1 MSELNHN
8 IRCMGLITTIDMNI
22 LGLIYWLF
30 EHPSASM
37 NGVSGCRENEAC
49 RLKLSRFFDMQV
61 RKKLQNILKGCKY
74 FRSEIPRQKMWVI
87 IYCMVW
93 KYKKQPSSF
102 LRLKPRS
109 VSNSLMKPWSPG
121 PSPEFPL
128 LLQYV
133 PTAAWVLFV
142 TIYGW
147 SCLSHT
153 LQAADLPYSTL

>member
-61 RKKLQNILKGCKY
+61 RKKLQNIY
-74 FRSEIPRQKMWVI
+74 
-87 IYCMVW
+87 
-93 KYKKQPSSF
+93 PSS
-102 LRLKPRS
+102 S
-109 VSNSLMKPWSPG
+109 SL
-121 PSPEFPL
+121 L
-128 LLQYV
+128 
-133 PTAAWVLFV
+133 A
-142 TIYGW
+142 
-147 SCLSHT
+147 LSHYRSLT
-153 LQAADLPYSTL
+153 VKSLGRDVLYHVSATGNTQRQTEMLLGEIQ